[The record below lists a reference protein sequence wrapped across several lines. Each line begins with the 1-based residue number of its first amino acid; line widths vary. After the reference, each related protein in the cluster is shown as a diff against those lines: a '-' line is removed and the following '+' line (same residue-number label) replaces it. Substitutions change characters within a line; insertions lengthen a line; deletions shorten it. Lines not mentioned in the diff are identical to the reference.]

1 MSKISEYQAALKK
14 LADEEEKRTVGD
26 FAREL
31 RKTPEA
37 LLIQLS
43 EAGVSK
49 SGASDILGSADRHKL
64 LTWLQKQHGRKY
76 PRKKI
81 EITVDPE
88 DRKLTRAVAEGANGA
103 EFEVLEMLTSSVLWG
118 EKIPPRLQKIA
129 NIVVAKSILIG
140 ALPLRKLGRPK
151 LEGLDKTGL
160 KAARLYFDLV
170 DSGSKYE
177 AAVAAV
183 DKETCKSERHVM
195 RLIAKHKAAIG
206 ETPAERKAKRD
217 ISSWMIKPMGNKI
230 GEDGTG
236 SSYEHFLSMYG
247 PKIPLPELS
256 WDDYMAHLDELADAL
271 AARSKPLTKK
281 I

>member
-1 MSKISEYQAALKK
+1 MSKISEYQAALRKM
-14 LADEEEKRTVGD
+14 AEEQEKQTVGD

-43 EAGVSK
+43 EAGVPK
-49 SGASDILGSADRHKL
+49 SGPADVLGTADKHKL
-64 LTWLQKQHGRKY
+64 LTWLQKQHGRKF

-103 EFEVLEMLTSSVLWG
+103 EFEVLELLMSSVLWG

-160 KAARLYFDLV
+160 RAAWLYFDLV

-183 DKETCKSERHVM
+183 AKEICKSERHVM
-195 RLIAKHKAAIG
+195 RLIAKHKGAIG
-206 ETPAERKAKRD
+206 ETIDQRKANRD
-217 ISSWMIKPMGNKI
+217 QPSWVIKPMSSEVGKAA
-230 GEDGTG
+230 TG
-236 SSYEHFLSMYG
+236 SQYEHYLPMFG
-247 PKIPLPELS
+247 PKIPVPELT

-271 AARSKPLTKK
+271 ASKSKPLTKK